1 MTVLIE
7 NRQNSIAVK
16 SGMITIIKKVV
27 DAAFARERFPYGYE
41 VGVLLVDNETI
52 TALNREYRDTDTVTD
67 VLSFALLE
75 DEEFIDTNEDG
86 EVLIGDIVVSV
97 PKAVDQAE
105 EYGHSVERELAYLVL
120 HGALHLLGYDHREA
134 GDTRIMRSREEEILT
149 DLGLARG

>member
-7 NRQNSIAVK
+7 NRQNSIAVD
-16 SGMITIIKKVV
+16 SGMITIMKKVV
-27 DAAFARERFPYGYE
+27 DAAFVRERFPYGYE
-41 VGVLLVDNETI
+41 VGVVLVDNETI

-86 EVLIGDIVVSV
+86 EALMGDIVVSV

-149 DLGLARG
+149 DLGLTRC